1 MSDDIVGADEAEP
14 RLLLA
19 PEQGKLSLRLTGPNA
34 PGAICV
40 DFDSGANAWRHRH
53 HAQPEALLRAAG
65 IKRGQSVPVLDATGG
80 LGQDAFVFASAGS
93 PVTVVERSPVLHA
106 MLADGIARA
115 LASADPRTV
124 EAAARLTLLH
134 GDSATLDVALLGKPD
149 VVYLDPMFPPRQK
162 SAQVK
167 KEMVLLQAL
176 LGDEPAAEFLP
187 RMLRLARKRVV
198 VKRPRHAP
206 WLEERKPSF
215 TLEGRSSRFDVYTV

>member
-1 MSDDIVGADEAEP
+1 M
-14 RLLLA
+14 
-19 PEQGKLSLRLTGPNA
+19 SLRMSGPNA

-65 IKRGQSVPVLDATGG
+65 IKKGQSVPVLDATGG
-80 LGQDAFVFASAGS
+80 LGQDAFVFAGAGS
-93 PVTVVERSPVLHA
+93 PVTVVERSPVLYA

-115 LASADPRTV
+115 LKSTDPGTV
-124 EAAARLTLLH
+124 AAAARMTLLH
-134 GDSATLDVALLGKPD
+134 ADSATIDIALLGKPD

-176 LGDEPAAEFLP
+176 LQDESPSDMLQ

-215 TLEGRSSRFDVYTV
+215 ALEGRSSRFDVYVV

>member
-1 MSDDIVGADEAEP
+1 MNTDASASGAEVPE
-14 RLLLA
+14 LLVA
-19 PEQGKLSLRLTGPNA
+19 VEDGRLSLRMTGPNA

-40 DFDSGANAWRHRH
+40 DFESGANAWRHRH

-65 IKRGQSVPVLDATGG
+65 IKRGQSLSVLDATGG
-80 LGQDAFVFASAGS
+80 LGQDAFVFANAGAT
-93 PVTVVERSPVLHA
+93 VTVVERSHVLHA

-115 LASADPRTV
+115 LQSADAHTAA
-124 EAAARLTLLH
+124 AAARMTLLL
-134 GDSATLDVALLGKPD
+134 GDSTAIDIALLGKPD

-176 LGDEPAAEFLP
+176 LGDEPADGLLD
-187 RMLRLARKRVV
+187 RMVKLARKRVV

-215 TLEGRSSRFDVYTV
+215 TLQGRSSRFDVYV

>member
-1 MSDDIVGADEAEP
+1 MSEETAGADETEP
-14 RLLLA
+14 GLLLA
-19 PEQGKLSLRLTGPNA
+19 PEQGKLSLRMTGPDA

-93 PVTVVERSPVLHA
+93 PVTIVERSPVLHA

-115 LASADPRTV
+115 LGSADPRTV

-134 GDSATLDVALLGKPD
+134 GDSATLDIALLGKPD

-176 LGDEPAAEFLP
+176 LGDEASAELLP

-215 TLEGRSSRFDVYTV
+215 TLEGRSSRFDVYTA